1 MSTIIPDIIVST
13 YFSLA
18 CPSEGAPPDLLLYI
32 FVAGSFSAV
41 IQPVIVVAVVASAD
55 CTGPALDLGL

>member
-41 IQPVIVVAVVASAD
+41 IQPVMVVVVVVEW
-55 CTGPALDLGL
+55 